1 MNNVALP
8 TRQRLL
14 EQIEQLARHA
24 IHGTLSEATALVASA
39 LPLSRSRP
47 RARTALIHQLPRER
61 GKTSGYYVPKAAE
74 SEVRRGVEAWSQLQ
88 TLLRQLSA
96 LNKEAPSKPLASKNR
111 RTFATGFS

>member
-24 IHGTLSEATALVASA
+24 IYGTLSESYRTCGN
-39 LPLSRSRP
+39 P
-47 RARTALIHQLPRER
+47 RCRCHAQGPKHGPHLYISYRGER
-61 GKTSGYYVPKAAE
+61 GKTTGYYVPKAAE

-88 TLLRQLSA
+88 TQLRQLSA
-96 LNKEAPSKPLASKNR
+96 LNKERALQAARANKK
-111 RTFATGFS
+111 

>member
-24 IHGTLSEATALVASA
+24 IYGTLSESYRTCGN
-39 LPLSRSRP
+39 P
-47 RARTALIHQLPRER
+47 RCRCHAQGPKHGPHLYISYRGER

-96 LNKEAPSKPLASKNR
+96 LNKERALQAARVKK
-111 RTFATGFS
+111 

>member
-24 IHGTLSEATALVASA
+24 IHGTLSESYRTCGN
-39 LPLSRSRP
+39 P
-47 RARTALIHQLPRER
+47 RCRCHAQGPKHGPHLYISYRGER
-61 GKTSGYYVPKAAE
+61 GKTTGYYVPKAAE

-88 TLLRQLSA
+88 TQLRPLSA
-96 LNKEAPSKPLASKNR
+96 LNKERVFEANR
-111 RTFATGFS
+111 VKK